1 MRVSRRCADFY
12 DKNHGAE
19 TEAQS
24 DQSARPVGDEIYVTA
39 FVLRFS
45 SISITIAAIAFLA
58 CSSSEQETQPKS
70 EAGSGPVA
78 MGSAGR
84 AGSTSMISGGAGK
97 GGSGGSNG
105 VAGTAGFG
113 GSDTGAG
120 GAIGHG
126 GAAGGAGGSGE
137 ATGSGG
143 ASGGAFGS
151 GGSAG
156 QISGGTGGTVSSG
169 GSGGSGSVSS
179 PFGCQFAWGEPSPAT
194 DGWLQWVTNWMGQSI
209 QANGSVTSC
218 ETCSWVSQLASTNL
232 IPAYYAYV
240 IGFYGHANGLPD
252 GNQSSGPN
260 LTTGG
265 GALILGS
272 ANAACPSG
280 QLCDQNKIVQAY
292 AYYAKQT
299 HAVWPTKPLI
309 WLLEGDY
316 VQYAGS
322 SQSKPLTYDQLG
334 KLAALI
340 TSAIKT
346 NMPNAIVA
354 MDQSSWNPDDV
365 TNSFWAAMKQANL
378 DLVWTTGVGNNNGF
392 LSTGTNASSYNG
404 KTATYAYLHNLTGM
418 KILVDESAGL
428 SQQSD
433 TWSNQPAATI
443 NARIAEGVIGINVS
457 GPPSTYQSNV
467 TALAPH
473 LNRTCP

>member
-1 MRVSRRCADFY
+1 MTFAVRPDLRRRRGMTWA
-12 DKNHGAE
+12 
-19 TEAQS
+19 
-24 DQSARPVGDEIYVTA
+24 
-39 FVLRFS
+39 
-45 SISITIAAIAFLA
+45 LA
-58 CSSSEQETQPKS
+58 CLWALAPACGATSATHDAGGGEGGSASGGTTATGGRGGSSS
-70 EAGSGPVA
+70 
-78 MGSAGR
+78 
-84 AGSTSMISGGAGK
+84 GGT
-97 GGSGGSNG
+97 GGSSSTGGTFATG
-105 VAGTAGFG
+105 GTR
-113 GSDTGAG
+113 GAG
-120 GAIGHG
+120 GAAGQASGSGGRGTG
-126 GAAGGAGGSGE
+126 GAI
-137 ATGSGG
+137 GSGG
-143 ASGGAFGS
+143 ALGTGGAMGSGGMAGHATTGS

-156 QISGGTGGTVSSG
+156 ASGAGGAG
-169 GSGGSGSVSS
+169 GMAGARGSGGAGGSSL
-179 PFGCQFAWGEPSPAT
+179 FGCKFAWGEPSPAT
-194 DGWLQWVTNWMGQSI
+194 YSWLQWVTNWMGQSI
-209 QANGSVTSC
+209 QADGTVTSC
-218 ETCSWVSQLASTNL
+218 ETCSWLSQLSSTNL

-240 IGFYGHANGLPD
+240 IGFYGHVNGLPD

-265 GALILGS
+265 SALILGA

-280 QLCDQNKIVQAY
+280 QICDQNKIVQAY
-292 AYYAKQT
+292 AYYAKQS

-316 VQYAGS
+316 VQYAAS

-340 TSAIKT
+340 TTAIKT

-354 MDQSSWNPDDV
+354 MDQSSWNADDV

-392 LSTGTNASSYNG
+392 LATGTNASSYNG
-404 KTATYAYLHNLTGM
+404 KTATYGYLHQLTGL

-457 GPPSTYQSNV
+457 GPPSNYQSNV
-467 TALAPH
+467 TALATQ
-473 LNRTCP
+473 LNSTCP